1 MFSKNKW
8 KLRQKSVLYFIVVL
22 TNKPIINDL
31 CNLPYKLLKKNCSR
45 QFQLSYFYCPKIYNN

>member
-31 CNLPYKLLKKNCSR
+31 CNLPYKLLKKKLFKTISIKL
-45 QFQLSYFYCPKIYNN
+45 FLLS